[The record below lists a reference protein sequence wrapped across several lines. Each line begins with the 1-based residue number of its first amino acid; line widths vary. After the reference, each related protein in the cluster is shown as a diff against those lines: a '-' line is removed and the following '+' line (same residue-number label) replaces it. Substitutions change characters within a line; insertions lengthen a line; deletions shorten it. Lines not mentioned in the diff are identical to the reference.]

1 MLVGNHDIHIR
12 VLVSDSMLSWSL
24 KSAMNCLL
32 YRTYIAAIRYKARI
46 YAPYPR
52 HAKVLPADNHHSST
66 YFIKQAQSKDCM

>member
-24 KSAMNCLL
+24 KSAMNCLV
-32 YRTYIAAIRYKARI
+32 YRTYIAASKYKARR

-66 YFIKQAQSKDCM
+66 CFVKLAQSKKCM